1 MILQCC
7 KELQYRM
14 YTKDQAICNF
24 GDDGLE
30 FYVII
35 KGTASVLV
43 PNVIEMEMNI
53 LELSQFL
60 KENKDKILWTE
71 ENKHILEQFQATQS

>member
-1 MILQCC
+1 M
-7 KELQYRM
+7 
-14 YTKDQAICNF
+14 
-24 GDDGLE
+24 
-30 FYVII
+30 II

-43 PNVIEMEMNI
+43 PNVTEVEMNI

-71 ENKHILEQFQATQS
+71 ENKHILEQF